1 MKPYLVKIENV
12 SKKYLKDKVFNLE
25 INKGDVIIL
34 SGLNGSGKTTLIKLI
49 LNLIYPSKGKVLYHD
64 NLKISYLPEKV
75 KLPDY
80 MLVKNYIDDFKM
92 DYFESFDREFFNSLN
107 IPENIKISKLSKG
120 NKQKLSI
127 LKTLSFPSDLYILD
141 EPLTALDKDM
151 IKIVIKKIEKEK
163 INGSAF
169 LVSSHNQKYFKK
181 LNPREVFLWLNI
193 LKCIL

>member
-12 SKKYLKDKVFNLE
+12 SKKYLKNKVFNLE

-34 SGLNGSGKTTLIKLI
+34 NGLNGSGKTTLIKLI

-163 INGSAF
+163 LNGSAF